1 MTDFHFW
8 VNYGFNVFIR
18 CICFYNQVVKELF
31 TGVSL
36 CNVFTRLQEG
46 LDTLGVLQA
55 LQRDSALFCLLV
67 GGPPAPLTAQR
78 ITDLFKVNY
87 SERGTSRRLQEERA
101 VGQWR
106 DWLIDMG
113 MHSLST
119 IEKCQTQ
126 TMCYIVM
133 LSLVIHLQMNTLSA
147 STYINIDTGCTY

>member
-1 MTDFHFW
+1 M
-8 VNYGFNVFIR
+8 
-18 CICFYNQVVKELF
+18 
-31 TGVSL
+31 
-36 CNVFTRLQEG
+36 
-46 LDTLGVLQA
+46 LQA

-106 DWLIDMG
+106 DWLIDIEG

-126 TMCYIVM
+126 TLLHSNVKSSDP
-133 LSLVIHLQMNTLSA
+133 LTNENTVCKYLHQH
-147 STYINIDTGCTY
+147 

>member
-1 MTDFHFW
+1 M
-8 VNYGFNVFIR
+8 
-18 CICFYNQVVKELF
+18 
-31 TGVSL
+31 
-36 CNVFTRLQEG
+36 
-46 LDTLGVLQA
+46 LQA
-55 LQRDSALFCLLV
+55 LQRDSALFSLFA
-67 GGPPAPLTAQR
+67 GGPPAPLTAQK

-106 DWLIDMG
+106 DWLIDIEG
-113 MHSLST
+113 IHSLLST

-147 STYINIDTGCTY
+147 STYINIDTGCIY